1 MPVIVLDPGHG
12 GENLGGEYGNFT
24 EKNITPIV
32 ANAMKEQLE
41 KYDDV
46 TVYLTHEQDVDM
58 SLKER
63 ADFAQ
68 SVHAD
73 FLFCLHFNLSVN
85 HNLFGAEVWVPSTGE
100 YYSKGYS
107 FAEIQMQEMTD
118 LGIYSRGIKTKL
130 NDRGTDYYGILRECT
145 ADGVPSALIEHCH
158 MDHHKDAFALANGEE
173 SYKELGRRDA
183 EAVAKYFGLR
193 STELGVDYSDYQVSN
208 IAIPTEAVRPDDSEP
223 EVNEIELVSLDPELG
238 KATIRMKASD
248 SNSYIQYYM
257 YSVDGGN
264 TYSELMEWPRPEV
277 WNKSDEEMEFECEVP
292 YDKPIE
298 LRTAAYNG
306 FDMFTESNCISI
318 EAIPDP
324 ERLRLEEEQR
334 LLEEAQKAQEE
345 QEDTTL
351 EQSDTE
357 TTEYQEVI
365 AQTDGTQQQGVSSK
379 PSAGILAVTIFGIVV
394 LISLLMFILAK
405 NLRRLKKRNKRH

>member
-1 MPVIVLDPGHG
+1 M
-12 GENLGGEYGNFT
+12 
-24 EKNITPIV
+24 
-32 ANAMKEQLE
+32 
-41 KYDDV
+41 
-46 TVYLTHEQDVDM
+46 
-58 SLKER
+58 
-63 ADFAQ
+63 
-68 SVHAD
+68 
-73 FLFCLHFNLSVN
+73 
-85 HNLFGAEVWVPSTGE
+85 
-100 YYSKGYS
+100 
-107 FAEIQMQEMTD
+107 
-118 LGIYSRGIKTKL
+118 
-130 NDRGTDYYGILRECT
+130 
-145 ADGVPSALIEHCH
+145 
-158 MDHHKDAFALANGEE
+158 
-173 SYKELGRRDA
+173 
-183 EAVAKYFGLR
+183 
-193 STELGVDYSDYQVSN
+193 DYSDYQVSD

-277 WNKSDEEMEFECEVP
+277 WNKSDEEIEFECEVP

-306 FDMFTESNCISI
+306 FDMFTESNCISV

-345 QEDTTL
+345 QEDATL

-365 AQTDGTQQQGVSSK
+365 AQTDGTQQGVSSK
-379 PSAGILAVTIFGIVV
+379 PSVGILAITIFGIVV

>member
-1 MPVIVLDPGHG
+1 MPIIVLDPGHG

-158 MDHHKDAFALANGEE
+158 MDHHKDAFALAKGEE

-193 STELGVDYSDYQVSN
+193 STELGVDYSDYQVSD

-223 EVNEIELVSLDPELG
+223 EVNEIELVSLNPELG

-264 TYSELMEWPRPEV
+264 TYSELMEWPRTEV
-277 WNKSDEEMEFECEVP
+277 WNKSDEEIEFECEVP

-306 FDMFTESNCISI
+306 FDMFTESNCISV

-334 LLEEAQKAQEE
+334 LLEEAQKAQE
-345 QEDTTL
+345 DTTV
-351 EQSDTE
+351 EQSDVE

-365 AQTDGTQQQGVSSK
+365 AQIDGTQQQGVSSK